1 MVCDGCEE
9 NSVLMKYVH
18 AVKARSICGRIEG
31 DVIGTTAHAPLLY
44 IIAVPRDYVVPKE
57 RNPHAQRGRD
67 REKEGY
73 RPPKKKTSVALVY
86 KKTPRRNPQ
95 QSKININK
103 KGLVKIIV

>member
-1 MVCDGCEE
+1 M
-9 NSVLMKYVH
+9 MKYVH

-57 RNPHAQRGRD
+57 RNPHAQRGGRD

-73 RPPKKKTSVALVY
+73 RPPKKKNERGIGIQ
-86 KKTPRRNPQ
+86 KNPP
-95 QSKININK
+95 
-103 KGLVKIIV
+103 